1 MIDQDPGSGL
11 CPDPLEQRLR
21 DALRARTEAV
31 GRSDLR
37 PAAPPSW
44 QARFRLPGTFPACR
58 AVGLFVLAAV
68 VAGLLFVAARWE
80 RETPVHP
87 TNVPTAPPTPE
98 YTDTVDLELD
108 PGELFPDEDWVP
120 AEKQTP

>member
-1 MIDQDPGSGL
+1 MIDQEPGCGL
-11 CPDPLEQRLR
+11 RPDPLEQRLR

-37 PAAPPSW
+37 PAAPPSR
-44 QARFRLPGTFPACR
+44 QARFRLPGTFPARR

-80 RETPVHP
+80 RETPVRP
-87 TNVPTAPPTPE
+87 TNVPTAPPAPE
-98 YTDTVDLELD
+98 KDMGPIEA
-108 PGELFPDEDWVP
+108 VP
-120 AEKQTP
+120 KR